1 MAQSGRKTIKIEAP
15 IIITSDGTP
24 VWMDRN
30 WAVDF
35 FDWLSQVKL
44 NDKLSGLQHMDSKV
58 KLTFVSA
65 KDCTMFGLKYASKIK
80 RKK

>member
-15 IIITSDGTP
+15 ILVTSDGTP
-24 VWMDRN
+24 VWMDQGE
-30 WAVDF
+30 WAMDF
-35 FDWLSQVKL
+35 FDWLSEVKL
-44 NDKLSGLQHMDSKV
+44 NDKLSGLQHMNNKI

-65 KDCTMFGLKYASKIK
+65 KDCTTFGLKYAG

>member
-24 VWMDRN
+24 VWMDKE

-35 FDWLSQVKL
+35 FDWVGKTKL
-44 NDKLSGLQHMDSKV
+44 KISGMKHMDNKLQ
-58 KLTFVSA
+58 LTFVTP
-65 KDCTMFGLKYASKIK
+65 KDCTMFGLKYAG

>member
-24 VWMDRN
+24 VWMN
-30 WAVDF
+30 KEWAVDF
-35 FDWLSQVKL
+35 FDWLGKNKL
-44 NDKLSGLQHMDSKV
+44 KISGMKHMNNKLQLI
-58 KLTFVSA
+58 FVTP
-65 KDCTMFGLKYASKIK
+65 KDCTMFGLKYAG

>member
-24 VWMDRN
+24 VWMN
-30 WAVDF
+30 KEWAVDF
-35 FDWLSQVKL
+35 FDWLGKSKLKISGVK
-44 NDKLSGLQHMDSKV
+44 HMDNKLQ
-58 KLTFVSA
+58 LTFTTP
-65 KDCTMFGLKYASKIK
+65 KECTMFGLKYAG

>member
-24 VWMDRN
+24 VWMN
-30 WAVDF
+30 KEWAVDF
-35 FDWLSQVKL
+35 FDWLGKTKLKISGVKHM
-44 NDKLSGLQHMDSKV
+44 NNKLQ
-58 KLTFVSA
+58 LTFVTP
-65 KDCTMFGLKYASKIK
+65 KDCTMFGLKYAG